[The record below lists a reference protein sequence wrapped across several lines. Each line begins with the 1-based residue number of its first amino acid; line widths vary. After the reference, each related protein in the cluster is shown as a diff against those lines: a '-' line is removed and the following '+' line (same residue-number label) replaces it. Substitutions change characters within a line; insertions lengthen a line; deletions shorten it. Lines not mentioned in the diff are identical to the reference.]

1 MSKTNLFR
9 ANKKLSP
16 KKVNDPADIFL
27 TLMEGIKDGITGDI
41 ATEFRGEET
50 QTQVCPGLSKNPVQ
64 KK

>member
-1 MSKTNLFR
+1 MVRVYLLSKINLFR

-41 ATEFRGEET
+41 ATEF
-50 QTQVCPGLSKNPVQ
+50 
-64 KK
+64 